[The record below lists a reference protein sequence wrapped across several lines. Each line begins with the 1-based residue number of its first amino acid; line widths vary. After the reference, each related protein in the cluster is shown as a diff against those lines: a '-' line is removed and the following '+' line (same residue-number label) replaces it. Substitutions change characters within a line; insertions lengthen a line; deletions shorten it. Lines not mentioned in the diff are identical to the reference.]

1 MPLIDITT
9 NLKSLRYG
17 EFGAEDPLI
26 TKDINNPPSSKGMSM
41 EFTRRRDDLLRITKL
56 MGTGP
61 GLEHIANQAA
71 LNVVEQSIQT
81 FKYKDGERQF
91 GKSNFGRQ
99 LGRGL
104 VNTATSLAST
114 LAQVPVNGTGTHFVE
129 GFRGKQGY
137 LPQIQGH
144 VLSRNGGRINID
156 TSAILDE
163 KGNIINVSSSIFES
177 PEINTAGAKVSD
189 SLLRY
194 SASAHSNENG
204 KPVTLAYH
212 DHAASGPLTKM
223 KSFPAKVKDAPPNT
237 KVSGSHS
244 SGFIRKGDVINLV
257 SIPTLKL
264 NSTPD
269 EASLEYLVNNKLQEE
284 TFIGDLIA
292 FSFTTIVPRKGEE
305 DQPTLRPLYFRA
317 YLDSFGDKYAA
328 NWNSFKYIG
337 RAEDFYSYEGFS
349 RSIDISFK
357 IAANKGVELDKLIE
371 KLNLLAGS
379 TAPTYTEGSYMRGN
393 FTSVTVG
400 KYLQNQ
406 TGVINSV
413 DIAWNTDY
421 QWDIE
426 KELPMILDVSI
437 SFTPIH
443 SFAPQ
448 FGSGFINKSNT
459 LYTGVKDKQSS
470 TPTNN
475 NQDSS
480 PPLFRGGG
488 F

>member
-26 TKDINNPPSSKGMSM
+26 TKDINNPPKSSGMSM
-41 EFTRRRDDLLRITKL
+41 EFNRRKDDLLRITKL
-56 MGTGP
+56 MGTSP
-61 GLEHIANQAA
+61 GIQHLANQAA

-144 VLSRNGGRINID
+144 ILSRNGGKINID
-156 TSAILDE
+156 TSANLDE
-163 KGNIINVSSSIFES
+163 KGNIIDVSGSIFETS
-177 PEINTAGAKVSD
+177 EIGTATAKLSD

-194 SASAHSNENG
+194 SASVYS
-204 KPVTLAYH
+204 PSVPLAYH
-212 DHAASGPLTKM
+212 VHQQATLNPSGSQAAIGFVTP
-223 KSFPAKVKDAPPNT
+223 
-237 KVSGSHS
+237 VSGVGS
-244 SGFIRKGDVINLV
+244 DVINL
-257 SIPTLKL
+257 SKIPTLKL
-264 NSTPD
+264 DQSVDDIQLENLLDEKLNS
-269 EASLEYLVNNKLQEE
+269 SVFN
-284 TFIGDLIA
+284 GDLIK
-292 FSFTTIVPRKGEE
+292 FSFTTIVPRRGEE
-305 DQPTLRPLYFRA
+305 DQPEIRPLYFRA
-317 YLDSFGDKYAA
+317 YLDSFDDSF
-328 NWNSFKYIG
+328 NSSWNAFKYIG
-337 RAEDFYSYEGFS
+337 RAEDFYSYEGFN
-349 RSIDISFK
+349 RNIEISFK
-357 IAANKGVELDKLIE
+357 IAANGEAELDRLIE

-400 KYLQNQ
+400 NYLQNQ
-406 TGVINSV
+406 TGVINTV
-413 DIAWNTDY
+413 NIAWNTDY
-421 QWDIE
+421 QWDIT
-426 KELPMILDVSI
+426 KELPMILDISV

-448 FGSGFINKSNT
+448 FGSGFINKPNI
-459 LYTGVKDKQSS
+459 LLQGA
-470 TPTNN
+470 TNSQEN
-475 NQDSS
+475 E
-480 PPLFRGGG
+480 
-488 F
+488 